1 MRLQELF
8 DRPGEI
14 SKTNDEESSVRF
26 DGFVSGD
33 QLVVY
38 MREIDDS
45 VWTVEFRVGGRQDRR
60 GDKAGEELQ
69 IFSTVIQA
77 IQEFVQDRQP
87 REIMFTAA
95 KQEFGVD
102 TNRAQ
107 LYDRLVRRFANNAG
121 YAYTV
126 SDRDDRS
133 VFRLKRAQQSS
144 GSE

>member
-1 MRLQELF
+1 MQIRELF

-14 SKTNDEESSVRF
+14 SKTDDEESSVRY
-26 DGFVSGD
+26 DGFVGGD

-69 IFSTVIQA
+69 IFSTVIRA
-77 IQEFVQDRQP
+77 IQEFVQDREPQ
-87 REIMFTAA
+87 EIMFTAA

-107 LYDRLVRRFANNAG
+107 LYDRLVRRFANSQG
-121 YAYTV
+121 YTYTV

-133 VFRLKRAQQSS
+133 IFRLKRSQQSS

>member
-1 MRLQELF
+1 MQIRELF

-14 SKTNDEESSVRF
+14 HKTDDEESSVRY
-26 DGFVSGD
+26 DGFVGGD

-38 MREIDDS
+38 FREIDQA

-69 IFSTVIQA
+69 IFSTVIKV
-77 IQEFVQDRQP
+77 IQEFVTDRQP
-87 REIMFTAA
+87 QELMFTAA
-95 KQEFGVD
+95 KQEFGVA

-107 LYDRLVRRFANNAG
+107 LYDRLVRRFANKAG
-121 YAYTV
+121 YTYTV

-133 VFRLKRAQQSS
+133 IFTLKNA
-144 GSE
+144 

>member
-1 MRLQELF
+1 MQIRELF

-14 SKTNDEESSVRF
+14 HKTDDEESSVRY
-26 DGFVSGD
+26 DGFVGGD

-38 MREIDDS
+38 FREIDQA

-69 IFSTVIQA
+69 IFSTVIKA
-77 IQEFVQDRQP
+77 IQEFVTDRQP
-87 REIMFTAA
+87 QELMFTAA

-107 LYDRLVRRFANNAG
+107 LYDRLVRRFANKAG
-121 YAYTV
+121 YTYTV

-133 VFRLKRAQQSS
+133 IFTLKKMTR
-144 GSE
+144 

>member
-14 SKTNDEESSVRF
+14 HKTDDEEDSVRY
-26 DGFVSGD
+26 DGFVGGD

-38 MREIDDS
+38 FREIDQA
-45 VWTVEFRVGGRQDRR
+45 VWSVEFRVGGRQDRR
-60 GDKAGEELQ
+60 GDKAGQELQ
-69 IFSTVIQA
+69 IFSTVIKA
-77 IQEFVQDRQP
+77 IQEFVTDRQP
-87 REIMFTAA
+87 QELMFTAA

-107 LYDRLVRRFANNAG
+107 LYDRLVRRFANSQG
-121 YAYTV
+121 YTYTV

-133 VFRLKRAQQSS
+133 VFRLKKA
-144 GSE
+144 